1 MSGALSAFL
10 PVPSASARTQSRGAR
25 GSVVA
30 MSMTLLSPPPSPVS
44 SSSPSRSCRPLVA
57 VTPRTHHSLGLRGG
71 VGYDGISGGA
81 GGRGR
86 GLPWSAT
93 RATGDGGDGGSGD
106 GNENDASTSS
116 SSSASWLSNNREDL
130 VTYAAALLISLGIRT
145 FIAEPRFIP
154 SLSMF
159 PAFDVGDRLV
169 AEKLTY
175 RWSRPPRAG
184 DVVIFHPPFDRHE
197 GEDRNV
203 LAKLL
208 DDDVF
213 IKRVVAVAGD
223 KVEVKNGTLFVN
235 GAARKEPFINE
246 KPSYVLPQLVI
257 PEGSVFVCGDN
268 RNNSYDSHVW
278 GPLPTENIVGRAVFK
293 YWPPSAVGG
302 IESYYS
308 PPPSSSS
315 SPSWSPLPPSAPDL
329 VGGDVA
335 AAVPAR
341 GTIAVQWRA
350 ELSSPSSSAVSG
362 ASGPLSSFLKR
373 GWSSSGVRSEF
384 GV

>member
-1 MSGALSAFL
+1 MSATLSASSRLFPSAL
-10 PVPSASARTQSRGAR
+10 ASRKARGGSAAVAAIMMPPPISSSSRLSRSLSASAAPRTR
-25 GSVVA
+25 
-30 MSMTLLSPPPSPVS
+30 S
-44 SSSPSRSCRPLVA
+44 SSIVF
-57 VTPRTHHSLGLRGG
+57 GGRGEKQG
-71 VGYDGISGGA
+71 DIAAGGG

-86 GLPWSAT
+86 GLPRPAGPSPP
-93 RATGDGGDGGSGD
+93 RATSGDDNSGGGGD
-106 GNENDASTSS
+106 ENDDASSTSS
-116 SSSASWLSNNREDL
+116 TSSTTASNWLTSNREDL
-130 VTYAAALLISLGIRT
+130 ITYAAALAISLGIRT

-159 PAFDVGDRLV
+159 PSFEVGDRLV

-197 GEDRNV
+197 GENRNV

-235 GAARKEPFINE
+235 GIARKEPFINE
-246 KPSYVLPQLVI
+246 KPSYVLPALVV
-257 PEGSVFVCGDN
+257 PHENVFVCGDN

-278 GPLPTENIVGRAVFK
+278 GPLPVENIVGRAVFK

-302 IESYYS
+302 IESYS
-308 PPPSSSS
+308 DLVVEASSSNS
-315 SPSWSPLPPSAPDL
+315 SSLPPSAPSL
-329 VGGDVA
+329 VGTGGDVA
-335 AAVPAR
+335 AALPAR
-341 GTIAVQWRA
+341 GTVAVQWRA
-350 ELSSPSSSAVSG
+350 ELSSSSS
-362 ASGPLSSFLKR
+362 PFSFLKK
-373 GWSSSGVRSEF
+373 GWSSGAVKSEF
-384 GV
+384 GI